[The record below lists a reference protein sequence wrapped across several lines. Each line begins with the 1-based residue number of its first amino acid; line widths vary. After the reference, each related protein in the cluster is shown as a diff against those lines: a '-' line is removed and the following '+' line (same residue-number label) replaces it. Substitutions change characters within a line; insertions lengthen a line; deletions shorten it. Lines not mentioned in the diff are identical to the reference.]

1 MNESYNR
8 AYRKFSASRQPSQ
21 KRNKL
26 VSSVSKGVCVSSSVN
41 ADLFLKLNSRKNSLH
56 EHLNKRKETFG
67 NSFIK
72 VPTCH
77 SQTKL

>member
-1 MNESYNR
+1 MNHTIELTES
-8 AYRKFSASRQPSQ
+8 SQPPDNQ
-21 KRNKL
+21 VREEKL

-41 ADLFLKLNSRKNSLH
+41 ADLFLKLNSRKNLLH